1 MTQRRG
7 GRPRGPTR
15 RPFKTT
21 LRPEAI
27 ERLRA
32 RSVEVYKTTRAV
44 NRVIE
49 EGIMAIG
56 VVRLSETEDVEITVD
71 NGEVYADIV
80 HVTVVLFP
88 GTNEARIDSAS
99 HDGKPFALD
108 EEDEARAVA
117 AAWRKRAES

>member
-1 MTQRRG
+1 M
-7 GRPRGPTR
+7 
-15 RPFKTT
+15 PFRTT
-21 LRPEAI
+21 LRPEALA
-27 ERLRA
+27 RLRA
-32 RSVEVYKTTRAV
+32 RSVEVYRTARAV

-80 HVTVVLFP
+80 HVTVVLFLN
-88 GTNEARIDSAS
+88 TSEARVDAAT
-99 HDGKPFALD
+99 HNGRPFALD
-108 EEDEARAVA
+108 EADAGRAIE